1 MGILKLNK
9 LKRFI
14 HSFSRWVVKFKYAY
28 KLFKFGL
35 IYSQS
40 RISDRIDQFIWD
52 EFISFVKPH
61 YLEIRKISDS
71 GESQFYK
78 EVIEVYDWYTSG
90 INSEIEEQKELFKQ
104 WSSFKPLKVNLIDG
118 ELSIY
123 NMEKDDSINRV
134 KREEIANIRQR
145 YEQSVSN
152 LNNKYLLYTNYIY
165 SNLKN
170 FNFPF

>member
-71 GESQFYK
+71 
-78 EVIEVYDWYTSG
+78 V
-90 INSEIEEQKELFKQ
+90 
-104 WSSFKPLKVNLIDG
+104 
-118 ELSIY
+118 
-123 NMEKDDSINRV
+123 
-134 KREEIANIRQR
+134 
-145 YEQSVSN
+145 VS
-152 LNNKYLLYTNYIY
+152 
-165 SNLKN
+165 
-170 FNFPF
+170 

>member
-1 MGILKLNK
+1 MGILKFNK
-9 LKRFI
+9 LKRFV
-14 HSFSRWVVKFKYAY
+14 HSFSGWIVKFKYAC

-35 IYSQS
+35 VYSQS
-40 RISDRIDQFIWD
+40 RLSDRIDQFIWS
-52 EFISFVKPH
+52 EFVSFVNPH
-61 YLEIRKISDS
+61 YLEIKKISES
-71 GESQFYK
+71 GESQFYRK
-78 EVIEVYDWYTSG
+78 VIEVYDWYTSG

-104 WSSFKPLKVNLIDG
+104 WSSFKPLKVNLTDG

-134 KREEIANIRQR
+134 KREEIANVREK
-145 YEQSVSN
+145 YEKSVN
-152 LNNKYLLYTNYIY
+152 DLNSKYVSYTNYVY